1 MDKKHLDKQI
11 KTDAS
16 AIPATDLR
24 LLCSTLLDAVKR
36 FYEDPQNIAM
46 YEEWCSNRNGSEKIR
61 PKERIDDQHD
71 S

>member
-36 FYEDPQNIAM
+36 FYEGPQNVAM
-46 YEEWCSNRNGSEKIR
+46 YEKWRSSRNGSEKIR
-61 PKERIDDQHD
+61 PEGRIGDQHD